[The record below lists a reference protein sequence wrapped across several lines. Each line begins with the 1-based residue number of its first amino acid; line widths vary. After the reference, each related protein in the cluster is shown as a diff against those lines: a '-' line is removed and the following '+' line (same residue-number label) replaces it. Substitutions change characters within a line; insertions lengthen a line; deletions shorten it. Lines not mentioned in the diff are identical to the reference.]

1 MDTVYRRLFNLY
13 ILCDRLQDIA
23 AKNVIITACV
33 EQANSKPGNDD
44 SHFFPEPEEINIIYE
59 NTAGDCGMRRM
70 LVDMWAYTRCGVEGN
85 EAGRSLRGEERF
97 NLSFLFELAR
107 RMANLVETKELVDV
121 NWCGC
126 LLSAPKYLEG
136 EPGKVESEENDVA
149 AESDGYKA
157 EAGAGA

>member
-1 MDTVYRRLFNLY
+1 PEEFHLHAFYLTNRSAFFRAAINGNWKESAERTIKLPAEEPHVFRHYLSLIFFNKLPIKPEVDAGLLIGNAMDTVYRRLFNLY

-70 LVDMWAYTRCGVEGN
+70 LVDMWAYTRCGV
-85 EAGRSLRGEERF
+85 
-97 NLSFLFELAR
+97 
-107 RMANLVETKELVDV
+107 
-121 NWCGC
+121 
-126 LLSAPKYLEG
+126 
-136 EPGKVESEENDVA
+136 
-149 AESDGYKA
+149 
-157 EAGAGA
+157 